1 MLAVEVRSQ
10 CHGSFDSD
18 VVVFPTEIQQQGRRG
33 SCGTVTA
40 GDCAFHASGHPV
52 RGYEG
57 WW

>member
-1 MLAVEVRSQ
+1 VDVGSP

-40 GDCAFHASGHPV
+40 GDGAFHAFGHPV

-57 WW
+57 WC